1 MSAPQTSRTV
11 PEVLHDILG
20 NIEEIIRAE
29 FRLVKAEIREEGAR
43 IARPGAILAAGI
55 AMSVYAGGFLLLAA
69 VYGLSTWMDAWL
81 AALIVGGALAVLAV
95 ALVTSSVNRLKHL
108 KPAPEKTIRSLE
120 ENVQWAKHRIK

>member
-11 PEVLHDILG
+11 PEVLHDIFG

-55 AMSVYAGGFLLLAA
+55 AISVYAGGFLLLAA
-69 VYGLSTWMDAWL
+69 VYGLSTLMDAWL
-81 AALIVGGALAVLAV
+81 AALIVGSVLAVLAAV
-95 ALVTSSVNRLKHL
+95 LLTSSVNRLRHL
-108 KPAPEKTIRSLE
+108 KPAPEETIRDLE